1 MTVIL
6 FQFVLLIVKTE
17 PSSFHAAE
25 QSPTIA
31 LTNFDRPLTYVM
43 LLPMPFPSAMM
54 SATALLLLENVT
66 VTSPVELWVLNTDM
80 GSWDTEGYTSAI
92 SIVPDN
98 GMMTSMLHW
107 EAVMLHTSSLTFS
120 TVTSPRRWVF
130 ASTVFCVYT
139 ASHGALLPD
148 ENARKPLWPPST
160 LNVTRALVVF
170 IMNLLAPASGDW
182 DTECYLYTTH
192 EVNDVGSV

>member
-1 MTVIL
+1 MTVML

-43 LLPMPFPSAMM
+43 LLPRPFPSAMM

-80 GSWDTEGYTSAI
+80 GSWDTEGYDSAT
-92 SIVPDN
+92 PP
-98 GMMTSMLHW
+98 LR
-107 EAVMLHTSSLTFS
+107 LFFS
-120 TVTSPRRWVF
+120 FV
-130 ASTVFCVYT
+130 
-139 ASHGALLPD
+139 
-148 ENARKPLWPPST
+148 
-160 LNVTRALVVF
+160 
-170 IMNLLAPASGDW
+170 
-182 DTECYLYTTH
+182 
-192 EVNDVGSV
+192 

>member
-43 LLPMPFPSAMM
+43 LLPRPLPSAMM

-66 VTSPVELWVLNTDM
+66 VTSPVEPCVLNTDM
-80 GSWDTEGYTSAI
+80 GSWDTESRQLRHHRPRESGLRSLYHRTRAQQ
-92 SIVPDN
+92 VVAPAH
-98 GMMTSMLHW
+98 LHARVA
-107 EAVMLHTSSLTFS
+107 ERDRHVGERRPGLDGVHPRLQLLVRDRLDLAPR
-120 TVTSPRRWVF
+120 PRRGDVL
-130 ASTVFCVYT
+130 AD
-139 ASHGALLPD
+139 GALVALQGV
-148 ENARKPLWPPST
+148 AR
-160 LNVTRALVVF
+160 RR
-170 IMNLLAPASGDW
+170 LARSAMYISAA
-182 DTECYLYTTH
+182 
-192 EVNDVGSV
+192 VSNSIS